1 MPLIVRLVHGF
12 PPKGLKSGFVPELRL
27 LGCIEVEN
35 NIFALPLQKD
45 VELISIPLN
54 AKLKLM
60 FAKNMEQLE
69 NFAEYKRLVDKA
81 NRLLHDDVENRLQV
95 IDLKL
100 NEKDSKKDCI
110 VVKDSK
116 SLMSRKVYVII
127 HNVTHFRSFIK
138 RLRVKKFCKLGSQ
151 AGEEDSSCF
160 E

>member
-1 MPLIVRLVHGF
+1 MPLIVRLAFGA

-54 AKLKLM
+54 AKLKLL

-69 NFAEYKRLVDKA
+69 NFSEYKRLVDKA
-81 NRLLHDDVENRLQV
+81 NRLLREDVQNNMQV
-95 IDLKL
+95 IELKL
-100 NEKDSKKDCI
+100 NEKDSKKDSI

-116 SLMSRKVYVII
+116 LHRYFFS
-127 HNVTHFRSFIK
+127 SF
-138 RLRVKKFCKLGSQ
+138 L
-151 AGEEDSSCF
+151 
-160 E
+160 

>member
-1 MPLIVRLVHGF
+1 MPLIVRLVHGL

-27 LGCIEVEN
+27 LGCIEIEN

-60 FAKNMEQLE
+60 YAKNMEQLE

-81 NRLLHDDVENRLQV
+81 NRLLHDDVQNRLQV

-100 NEKDSKKDCI
+100 SEKDCKKESI
-110 VVKDSK
+110 VVKDSELNRFL
-116 SLMSRKVYVII
+116 SFR
-127 HNVTHFRSFIK
+127 RSFRCIAK
-138 RLRVKKFCKLGSQ
+138 HFQVFCRTDTFSRTRPAWTL
-151 AGEEDSSCF
+151 
-160 E
+160 